1 MVSVVHVCISKCIYG
16 CTCNRIIKDEIMSF
30 GRGTLEELK
39 TGQGD
44 GSDADTVLMYDIFK
58 KINKQEYGLL

>member
-1 MVSVVHVCISKCIYG
+1 MFAYISVYMGVHV
-16 CTCNRIIKDEIMSF
+16 TVIIKDEVMSF
-30 GRGTLEELK
+30 DRTLEKLK

-58 KINKQEYGLL
+58 KLINRNMDT